1 MPVIKTDYRRWI
13 EVMDMLMADEK
24 YDDVRGHIAIIKSW
38 VEHNEQITD
47 RQIQTIQKMQKERGD
62 L

>member
-13 EVMDMLMADEK
+13 EVMDMLIE
-24 YDDVRGHIAIIKSW
+24 DDRYEEDRGFLTMIKSC
-38 VEHNEQITD
+38 VAHNEEITD
-47 RQIQTIQKMQKERGD
+47 RQIRAIQEMQKKRGD